1 MEPSGPSPA
10 DLLCTIAEPT
20 RLRLLNCLAGSPLF
34 VLDLQAILALPQ
46 PTVSR
51 HLTVLRHAGIVRAVP
66 CAQYMLYQIRWDGPP
81 RDRLLRA
88 ILGMLSSD
96 DHFTRERQ
104 EAQLRGRSRDRTL
117 RSSATA

>member
-1 MEPSGPSPA
+1 MSSSGPTPA

-20 RLRLLNCLAGSPLF
+20 RLRLLNCLAGAPLF
-34 VLDLQAILALPQ
+34 VLDLQALLGLPQ

-51 HLTVLRHAGIVRAVP
+51 HLTVLRHAGIVQGIP
-66 CAQYMLYQIRWDGPP
+66 FGQYMLYQIRWQGPP

-88 ILGMLSSD
+88 ILGVLSAD
-96 DHFTRERQ
+96 EHFQRERN

-117 RSSATA
+117 RVNATG